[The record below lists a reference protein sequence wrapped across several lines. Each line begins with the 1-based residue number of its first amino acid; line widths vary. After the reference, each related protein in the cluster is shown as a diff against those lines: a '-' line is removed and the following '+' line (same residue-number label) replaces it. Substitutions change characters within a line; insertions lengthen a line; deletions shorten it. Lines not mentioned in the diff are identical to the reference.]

1 MEFRPILSAMW
12 RNKTGSVLVAL
23 QIALTLAIVVNSMFM
38 AQNRID
44 TINRPS
50 GMDIDN
56 MIVLS
61 SLGFGSDYDHDATI
75 SKDLELLRALP
86 GVIAATPASSI
97 PMSGSGSASGFAAS
111 GDEDAPR
118 ETANYFRF
126 DEQAFDA
133 LGVTLAEGRNFR
145 DVEILPGSDPN
156 YRSMPPVVIM
166 TRAYADKLFPDP
178 KEPAL
183 GNYIYNGIGESAE
196 VIGIIEHQLGSWVG
210 WSNLENVMWFPRRT
224 EGPST
229 NYIVRAEPG
238 QRDALIP
245 IIEKTLADAN
255 RTRLVRRVRSM
266 EEVVARSYEGD
277 RTIAV
282 VLTTAIGLLL
292 AITGLGIVGLASF
305 TVRQR
310 TKQIGTRRAVGAR
323 KLDIIRYFLLE
334 NWLMTTIGIALG
346 TALSI
351 GLNYMLASAFDI
363 ERLNYV
369 YLVIGMAILW
379 GLGFLAVADPAR
391 RAAKV
396 SPAIATRTV

>member
-38 AQNRID
+38 AQNRLAH
-44 TINRPS
+44 INRPS
-50 GMDIDN
+50 GMDIEN
-56 MIVLS
+56 IITLS

-75 SKDLELLRALP
+75 TRDLELLRGLP

-97 PMSGSGSASGFAAS
+97 PMSGSGSATGFAAS
-111 GDEDAPR
+111 SEEDAPR

-126 DEQAFDA
+126 DEQAIDA
-133 LGVTLAEGRNFR
+133 LGVQLAEGRNFR
-145 DVEILPGSDPN
+145 DTEILSGDDPN
-156 YRSMPPVVIM
+156 YRSLSPVVIV
-166 TRAYADKLFPDP
+166 TRAYAEKLFPD
-178 KEPAL
+178 EPAL
-183 GNYIYNGIGESAE
+183 GKLIYNGIGESSE
-196 VIGIIEHQLGSWVG
+196 IVGIVEHQLGSWVG
-210 WSNLENVMWFPRRT
+210 WNNLENVMWMPRRS

-229 NYIVRAEPG
+229 HYIVRAEPG

-245 IIEKTLADAN
+245 LIEKTLADAN
-255 RTRLVRRVRSM
+255 RTRLVRRVRAM

-282 VLTTAIGLLL
+282 VLSTAIGLLL
-292 AITGLGIVGLASF
+292 LITGLGIVGLASF

-323 KLDIIRYFLLE
+323 KIDIIRYFLLE
-334 NWLMTTIGIALG
+334 NWLMTTIGIVLG
-346 TALSI
+346 TALTI
-351 GLNYMLASAFDI
+351 GLNYGLASAFDI
-363 ERLNYV
+363 ERLNYI
-369 YLVIGMAILW
+369 YLVIGMGILW
-379 GLGFLAVADPAR
+379 GLGFVAVADPAR